1 MSSASSI
8 ALIAV
13 SDEMSF
19 SLSRLRST
27 LRSMSIAASSKV
39 PGVFSKHR
47 VVKLRITNVVKFG
60 VRNPAELHL
69 DAARAHVGI
78 GEPAFVAGQAERDAA
93 GVSRE
98 HPSFQGTL
106 P

>member
-27 LRSMSIAASSKV
+27 LRSMSIAASFQVS
-39 PGVFSKHR
+39 GVFSKHR
-47 VVKLRITNVVKFG
+47 FVKLRITKVVKFG

-69 DAARAHVGI
+69 DAARAQVGI
-78 GEPAFVAGQAERDAA
+78 EEPAFVAGQAERDAI
-93 GVSRE
+93 GIFRE
-98 HPSFQGTL
+98 H
-106 P
+106 